1 MLRLQFSQ
9 AKGQRVKDVNHMPE
23 NPEEDHSKA
32 VNLSVEQSRSRHQAR
47 HAMILDCFRHM
58 IADSTVLC
66 LGAGEGQWCRDLA
79 MAGALHVF
87 GVEESPAMVEA
98 FKRSA
103 GIGAAERIEMAVGAP
118 HEKLA
123 ELAEAGRQ
131 IDVVL
136 GFDLFEN
143 TGDLARIFTH
153 LMQLRPRVVFSDGLI
168 TPADDPVLRLQRIRT
183 KAQVGAQMRLIPSPT
198 AIEMVAK
205 FTGFEVDWTD
215 WEQIPESARSG
226 LGDYYRSG
234 PVVRSSFTM
243 IPQDF

>member
-1 MLRLQFSQ
+1 MQD
-9 AKGQRVKDVNHMPE
+9 G
-23 NPEEDHSKA
+23 PEEDHSKA
-32 VNLSVEQSRSRHQAR
+32 INLSLEQSRSRHQAR

-79 MAGALHVF
+79 MAGALHVL
-87 GVEESPAMVEA
+87 GVEESPALVDA

-103 GIGAAERIEMAVGAP
+103 GIGAAERIEMVTAMS

-123 ELAEAGRQ
+123 ELAEDGRQ

-143 TGDLARIFTH
+143 TGDLAKIFTN

-168 TPADDPVLRLQRIRT
+168 TQAEDPVLRLQRVRT
-183 KAQVGAQMRLIPSPT
+183 KAHVGAQMRLIPSPA

-215 WEQIPESARSG
+215 WEQIPEAARSG

>member
-1 MLRLQFSQ
+1 M
-9 AKGQRVKDVNHMPE
+9 NHIQDE
-23 NPEEDHSKA
+23 SEEDHSKA
-32 VNLSVEQSRSRHQAR
+32 VNLSLEQSRSRHQAR

-58 IADSTVLC
+58 IADTTVLC
-66 LGAGEGQWCRDLA
+66 LGAGDGQWCRDLA
-79 MAGALHVF
+79 MAGALHVL
-87 GVEESPAMVEA
+87 GVEESPALVEA

-103 GIGAAERIEMAVGAP
+103 GIGAAERIEMVAATP
-118 HEKLA
+118 QDKLA

-143 TGDLARIFTH
+143 TGDLSRIFMH
-153 LMQLRPRVVFSDGLI
+153 LMQLRPRIVFSDGLI
-168 TPADDPVLRLQRIRT
+168 TPSEDPVLRLQRVRT
-183 KAQVGAQMRLIPSPT
+183 KAQVGAQMRLIPSPP
-198 AIEMVAK
+198 AIEMVAR

-215 WEQIPESARSG
+215 WSQIPETARAG

-243 IPQDF
+243 IPLDF